1 MPTLAFFTELKGRG
15 MVGWFLPQDFFSTLD
30 NIFHLQ
36 EKISLEK
43 IYCLATIKVKSSS
56 SEFFKTEN
64 IISPHT

>member
-15 MVGWFLPQDFFSTLD
+15 MVGWFLPQDFSTLD

-56 SEFFKTEN
+56 NEFLKSKN
-64 IISPHT
+64 IISLHT

>member
-1 MPTLAFFTELKGRG
+1 MSTLAFFMELKGRG
-15 MVGWFLPQDFFSTLD
+15 MAGWFLPQDFSTLD

-56 SEFFKTEN
+56 NEFFKTKN
-64 IISPHT
+64 IIFLHT